1 MANMANV
8 TTMVDVGDAQLACTD
23 VGSGSPVVWLHGS
36 GPGAT
41 GMSNFGG
48 NLAAFQDYRNIVVDL
63 PGWGSSPRP
72 DTGEPLIFDA
82 AERVCR
88 AMTALGI
95 ERAHLVGNS
104 YGGAVAMR
112 IAMRHPERVDR
123 LVLMAPGGVLPADA
137 PPWPVGLERLFG
149 YMADQKPSREA
160 MAEFVRLMVFDE
172 TLATESLIDER
183 YESSLRAHP
192 ELPIPPNFGDLT
204 PDLALISAP
213 TLLVWGREDQT
224 VPLTWAPKIL
234 EGIPDAELR
243 VLPNCRHWVQYERAP
258 EFNHIVRE
266 FLQGGAAAAAEG

>member
-1 MANMANV
+1 M
-8 TTMVDVGDAQLACTD
+8 TTILDVGDAQLAYTD
-23 VGSGSPVVWLHGS
+23 AGAGSPVVWLHGS

-48 NLAAFQDYRNIVVDL
+48 NLHAFEDYRNIVIDL
-63 PGWGSSPRP
+63 PGWGQSPRP
-72 DTGEPLIFDA
+72 PADEPLIFYA
-82 AERVCR
+82 AERVNR

-112 IAMRHPERVDR
+112 IAMQYPERVDR

-137 PPWPVGLERLFG
+137 PPWPVGLEHLFA
-149 YMADQKPSREA
+149 YMAAEKPSREA

-172 TLATESLIDER
+172 SLATEALIDER

-204 PDLALISAP
+204 PDLGLVRAR

-224 VPLTWAPKIL
+224 VPLTWAVRIL

-258 EFNHIVRE
+258 EFNQIVRE
-266 FLQGGAAAAAEG
+266 FLQGGSTAVPEG

>member
-1 MANMANV
+1 M
-8 TTMVDVGDAQLACTD
+8 TTILELGDARLAYTEA
-23 VGSGSPVVWLHGS
+23 GSGSPVVWLHGS

-48 NLAAFQDYRNIVVDL
+48 NLPAFEDYRNIVVDL
-63 PGWGSSPRP
+63 PGWGQSPRP
-72 DTGEPLIFDA
+72 ESDEPLIFHA
-82 AERVCR
+82 ADRVCR

-112 IAMRHPERVDR
+112 IAMSYPDHVDR
-123 LVLMAPGGVLPADA
+123 LVLMAPGGVLPTDA
-137 PPWPVGLERLFG
+137 PPWPVGLERLFA
-149 YMADQKPSREA
+149 YMAADKPSREA

-172 TLATESLIDER
+172 SLATESLIDER
-183 YESSLRAHP
+183 YESSLRVHP

-204 PDLALISAP
+204 PDLGRIGAP

-234 EGIPDAELR
+234 DGIPNAELR
-243 VLPNCRHWVQYERAP
+243 VLPHCRHWVQYEMAP

-266 FLQGGAAAAAEG
+266 FLQGGAAATAEG

>member
-1 MANMANV
+1 MRV
-8 TTMVDVGDAQLACTD
+8 TSTVNVGDAELAYVESGT
-23 VGSGSPVVWLHGS
+23 GSPVIWLHGS

-48 NLAAFQDYRNIVVDL
+48 NLPAFEDYRNIVIDL
-63 PGWGSSPRP
+63 PGWGRSARP
-72 DTGEPLIFDA
+72 ATDEPLIFHA

-112 IAMRHPERVDR
+112 IAMTHPERTDR
-123 LVLMAPGGVLPADA
+123 VVLMAPGGVLPADA
-137 PPWPVGLERLFG
+137 PPWPVGLEHLFN
-149 YMADQKPSREA
+149 YMASEKPSRDE
-160 MAEFVRLMVFDE
+160 MARFVRLMVYNE
-172 TLATESLIDER
+172 ALATDALIDER

-204 PDLALISAP
+204 PDLGLISAP

-224 VPLTWAPKIL
+224 VPLTWATRIL
-234 EGIPDAELR
+234 QGIPNAELR
-243 VLPNCRHWVQYERAP
+243 VLPHCRHWVQYERAP
-258 EFNHIVRE
+258 EFNAIVRE
-266 FLQGGAAAAAEG
+266 FLRGGAAAAAREE

>member
-1 MANMANV
+1 M
-8 TTMVDVGDAQLACTD
+8 TSTLDVGDAHLAYTEA
-23 VGSGSPVVWLHGS
+23 GSGSPVVWLHGS

-48 NLAAFQDYRNIVVDL
+48 NLPAFSDYRNIVVDL
-63 PGWGSSPRP
+63 PGWGESPRP
-72 DTGEPLIFDA
+72 ETDEPLIFHA
-82 AERVCR
+82 ADRVCR

-112 IAMRHPERVDR
+112 IAMRYPDRVDR
-123 LVLMAPGGVLPADA
+123 LVLMAPGGVLPPDA
-137 PPWPVGLERLFG
+137 PPWPAGLARLFG
-149 YMADQKPSREA
+149 YMAADKPSREA
-160 MAEFVRLMVFDE
+160 MAEFVRLMVHDE
-172 TLATESLIDER
+172 SLATEALIDER

-204 PDLALISAP
+204 PDLGLITAP

-224 VPLTWAPKIL
+224 VPLAWAPKIL
-234 EGIPDAELR
+234 AGIPNAELR

-266 FLQGGAAAAAEG
+266 FLQGGAAAAPEG